1 MYVRK
6 QALEGSVQS
15 TVHDFLEPVVKSTG
29 YKLQPAG
36 PGYESA
42 WATTAVAPYIES
54 LTAEHSL
61 AAGYGAMAA
70 HDAELAKMIL
80 EYLTADRQRARGV
93 RVVGSEEPG
102 STRISTISFVV
113 VEGKSGEPARK
124 SKWVIDEFD
133 KRGKVSISIR
143 LAGSR

>member
-6 QALEGSVQS
+6 QALEASVQS
-15 TVHDFLEPVVKSTG
+15 TVHDFLEPTVKSIG

-42 WATTAVAPYIES
+42 WATTAVVPYIES
-54 LTAEHSL
+54 LTATGTLE
-61 AAGYGAMAA
+61 AGYQAMVA
-70 HDAELAKMIL
+70 HDVELAKMLL
-80 EYLTADRQRARGV
+80 EYLTGERQRARGV

-102 STRISTISFVV
+102 PSRISTITFVV
-113 VEGKSGEPARK
+113 VEGSKGEPARK

-133 KRGKVSISIR
+133 KRGNVSTCLS
-143 LAGSR
+143 

>member
-6 QALEGSVQS
+6 EALENSVQL
-15 TVHDFLEPVVKSTG
+15 TVHDFLAPAVNTIG

-42 WATTAVAPYIES
+42 WATTAVVPYIES
-54 LTAEHSL
+54 LTSEGSF
-61 AAGYGAMAA
+61 AAGYKAMVA
-70 HDAELAKMIL
+70 HDVELAKMIL

-93 RVVGSEEPG
+93 RIVGSEEPG
-102 STRISTISFVV
+102 PSRISTISFVV
-113 VEGKSGEPARK
+113 VEGDKGEPARK

-133 KRGKVSISIR
+133 KRGKVSTFR
-143 LAGSR
+143 N

>member
-6 QALEGSVQS
+6 AALEASVQS
-15 TVHDFLEPVVKSTG
+15 IIHGFLAPAVNSIG

-54 LTAEHSL
+54 LTPEGSL
-61 AAGYGAMAA
+61 DAGYKTIMA
-70 HDAELAKMIL
+70 HDAELARIIL
-80 EYLTADRQRARGV
+80 EYLTADCQRARGV

-102 STRISTISFVV
+102 PSRMSTISFVV
-113 VEGKSGEPARK
+113 VQGSKGEPARK

-133 KRGKVSISIR
+133 KRGKVSTD
-143 LAGSR
+143 LLL